1 MYKRIYSL
9 KNKYDFSRLFKEG
22 SLTSLPHFI
31 VRYNSKAST
40 ALNIPLFGI
49 VVSSKISKKAV
60 IRNELRRML
69 ARNIKVNLNS
79 FPIGK
84 YVFIPK
90 KNILGENGKINIDAQ
105 NISTEINTFLSK
117 MDIS

>member
-1 MYKRIYSL
+1 
-9 KNKYDFSRLFKEG
+9 
-22 SLTSLPHFI
+22 
-31 VRYNSKAST
+31 
-40 ALNIPLFGI
+40 
-49 VVSSKISKKAV
+49 
-60 IRNELRRML
+60 ML